1 MAGTY
6 SKLRKKSPT
15 PVRGEASEPT
25 QAPEASQAPEGN
37 DASKVSEAGDAPEPQ
52 RTLKRK
58 SYDLYADQI
67 KTLSTQTKVYF
78 LLKGQ
83 DKGVTQMVR
92 EAIDDYIEKYQ

>member
-15 PVRGEASEPT
+15 PVRAEGSE
-25 QAPEASQAPEGN
+25 APEANDAPEPSQASHAN
-37 DASKVSEAGDAPEPQ
+37 KASEASVAPEPQ
-52 RTLKRK
+52 RILKRK

-83 DKGVTQMVR
+83 DKGVTQMIR